1 MPELLCM
8 ASGIARPAG
17 RKKSPRHEYR
27 GLVDQ
32 FPPVRIVDG
41 EPRCVSS
48 RDEAGCVIGR
58 DITATIVLPRLP
70 ASNRDKI
77 FPIFF
82 SASGR
87 RLLRR
92 RTMPLVNF
100 LPKSSSSETGRMWQ
114 RLIFTE
120 KRRWPI
126 CSTKE
131 ELIRSRLM
139 FSFRAFGR
147 RKKEKK
153 NLAFSRREANIITS
167 SSLEFAS
174 LLFPSISS
182 SPPARVFEVNRSPKI
197 SASTGKSPAA
207 SAG

>member
-1 MPELLCM
+1 M

-182 SPPARVFEVNRSPKI
+182 SPPARVFEVNQRFLRQRGNRPQLL
-197 SASTGKSPAA
+197 PDE
-207 SAG
+207 

>member
-1 MPELLCM
+1 M

-182 SPPARVFEVNRSPKI
+182 SSPARVFEVNRSPKI

>member
-1 MPELLCM
+1 MRFVPGRCRLRN
-8 ASGIARPAG
+8 RP
-17 RKKSPRHEYR
+17 RYHRHR
-27 GLVDQ
+27 S
-32 FPPVRIVDG
+32 
-41 EPRCVSS
+41 SS
-48 RDEAGCVIGR
+48 RVSLHRTETRSFPSFSQRVGGDFFGGGR
-58 DITATIVLPRLP
+58 CLWL
-70 ASNRDKI
+70 
-77 FPIFF
+77 
-82 SASGR
+82 
-87 RLLRR
+87 
-92 RTMPLVNF
+92 NF

-126 CSTKE
+126 CSRKE

-139 FSFRAFGR
+139 FSFRAFDR

>member
-1 MPELLCM
+1 M

-82 SASGR
+82 STSGR

-92 RTMPLVNF
+92 RTMPLAK
-100 LPKSSSSETGRMWQ
+100 LSSEIEFLGDGEDVAEINIYGET
-114 RLIFTE
+114 
-120 KRRWPI
+120 
-126 CSTKE
+126 
-131 ELIRSRLM
+131 
-139 FSFRAFGR
+139 A
-147 RKKEKK
+147 
-153 NLAFSRREANIITS
+153 LAD
-167 SSLEFAS
+167 
-174 LLFPSISS
+174 LFDERGINKVSIN
-182 SPPARVFEVNRSPKI
+182 V
-197 SASTGKSPAA
+197 
-207 SAG
+207 

>member
-1 MPELLCM
+1 M

-58 DITATIVLPRLP
+58 DITATDRPP
-70 ASNRDKI
+70 ASPCIEQRQDLSHLFLNEWAATS
-77 FPIFF
+77 
-82 SASGR
+82 SAGGR
-87 RLLRR
+87 CLWL
-92 RTMPLVNF
+92 NF

-126 CSTKE
+126 CSRKE

-139 FSFRAFGR
+139 FSFRAFDR

>member
-1 MPELLCM
+1 
-8 ASGIARPAG
+8 
-17 RKKSPRHEYR
+17 
-27 GLVDQ
+27 
-32 FPPVRIVDG
+32 
-41 EPRCVSS
+41 
-48 RDEAGCVIGR
+48 
-58 DITATIVLPRLP
+58 
-70 ASNRDKI
+70 
-77 FPIFF
+77 
-82 SASGR
+82 
-87 RLLRR
+87 
-92 RTMPLVNF
+92 
-100 LPKSSSSETGRMWQ
+100 
-114 RLIFTE
+114 
-120 KRRWPI
+120 
-126 CSTKE
+126 
-131 ELIRSRLM
+131 M

>member
-1 MPELLCM
+1 M

-82 SASGR
+82 STSGR

-153 NLAFSRREANIITS
+153 NLAFSRHEANIITS

>member
-1 MPELLCM
+1 M

-82 SASGR
+82 STSGR

-153 NLAFSRREANIITS
+153 NLAFSRREANIITN

>member
-1 MPELLCM
+1 M

-48 RDEAGCVIGR
+48 RDEAGCVISR

>member
-1 MPELLCM
+1 M
-8 ASGIARPAG
+8 ASGIARPAS

-100 LPKSSSSETGRMWQ
+100 LPKSSSSETGRMWH

-153 NLAFSRREANIITS
+153 NLAFSRREANIITN

-182 SPPARVFEVNRSPKI
+182 SSPARVFEVNRSTKI

>member
-1 MPELLCM
+1 M

-58 DITATIVLPRLP
+58 DITATIVLPCLP

>member
-1 MPELLCM
+1 M